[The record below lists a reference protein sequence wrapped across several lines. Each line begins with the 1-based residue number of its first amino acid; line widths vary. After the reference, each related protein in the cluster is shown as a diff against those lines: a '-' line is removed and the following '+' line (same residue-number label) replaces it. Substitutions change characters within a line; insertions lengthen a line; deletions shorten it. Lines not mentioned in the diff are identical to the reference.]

1 MLDFLNQNNLA
12 QTQIFGYSMG
22 GYVALHLARKHPERV
37 RRIVTLGTKLAWT
50 PEIAA
55 RETALLNPDKIAA
68 KVPVFAEAL
77 AGRHAPADWRE
88 VLRRTAELLHDLGNG
103 AALGEEDF
111 RSIACP
117 VLVGL
122 GELDNMVSLEESSQV
137 ANWLP
142 NGRLEVLPG
151 VKHPFEQVDAA
162 WLADWL
168 ASQVD

>member
-1 MLDFLNQNNLA
+1 MIEDTPQAEAPQKFETLALDAKLLRALTDSGYTSMTPIQAKAIPIVLDGRDVMGAA
-12 QTQIFGYSMG
+12 QTGTGKTAAF
-22 GYVALHLARKHPERV
+22 
-37 RRIVTLGTKLAWT
+37 TL
-50 PEIAA
+50 P
-55 RETALLNPDKIAA
+55 
-68 KVPVFAEAL
+68 
-77 AGRHAPADWRE
+77 
-88 VLRRTAELLHDLGNG
+88 LLHDLGNG

-168 ASQVD
+168 ASQVGNGV